1 MWRLQARERGIS
13 LCPDTALL
21 FSLGM
26 AVLVLLAQHKG
37 GESSETINSIF
48 KGASV
53 SSLGDEHIPSPNGSE
68 ILTVRSVLCTKY
80 LKCVEQHLGTL
91 WLVAEGVN
99 KCPAGAC

>member
-26 AVLVLLAQHKG
+26 TVLVLLAQDKG

-48 KGASV
+48 KGAF
-53 SSLGDEHIPSPNGSE
+53 HP
-68 ILTVRSVLCTKY
+68 
-80 LKCVEQHLGTL
+80 
-91 WLVAEGVN
+91 LVMSISQVQMAQRY
-99 KCPAGAC
+99 